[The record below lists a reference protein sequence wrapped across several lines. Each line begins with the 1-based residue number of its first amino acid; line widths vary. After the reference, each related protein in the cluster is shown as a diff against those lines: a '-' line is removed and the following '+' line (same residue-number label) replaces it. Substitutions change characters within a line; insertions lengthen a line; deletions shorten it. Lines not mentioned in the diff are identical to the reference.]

1 MSNLAQSGT
10 FAGNDAIVA
19 FARSQQ
25 VKVVIH
31 QLNAPLWEVGIKLQ
45 DEAIKWHHMSAYY
58 FNRGTPI
65 HLYFTSSLVVSLWQI
80 NGVEKQACRELHI
93 AYRYGDHYDSV
104 RRVGDNSESPAQLR
118 IEVVVLFYKEFLVAF
133 IRQ

>member
-1 MSNLAQSGT
+1 MSNLSQPGT

-31 QLNAPLWEVGIKLQ
+31 QLNMPLWEVSAARGSPTFHKLRRYLVQ
-45 DEAIKWHHMSAYY
+45 PC
-58 FNRGTPI
+58 RV
-65 HLYFTSSLVVSLWQI
+65 LSSWQI
-80 NGVEKQACRELHI
+80 NGSEKQVCRQLHI

-104 RRVGDNSESPAQLR
+104 RRTGDNSESPAQLR
-118 IEVVVLFYKEFLVAF
+118 VEVLEPQFPLSNTSGP
-133 IRQ
+133 

>member
-1 MSNLAQSGT
+1 MSNLSQPGT

-31 QLNAPLWEVGIKLQ
+31 QLNTPLWEVGTEEEFRMTSHELNHWYY
-45 DEAIKWHHMSAYY
+45 DECTLPLAC
-58 FNRGTPI
+58 
-65 HLYFTSSLVVSLWQI
+65 FTVSVYLFSLQI
-80 NGVEKQACRELHI
+80 NGAEKQVCRELHI

-104 RRVGDNSESPAQLR
+104 RRTGDNSESPAQLR
-118 IEVVVLFYKEFLVAF
+118 IEVPLLCTV
-133 IRQ
+133 Q